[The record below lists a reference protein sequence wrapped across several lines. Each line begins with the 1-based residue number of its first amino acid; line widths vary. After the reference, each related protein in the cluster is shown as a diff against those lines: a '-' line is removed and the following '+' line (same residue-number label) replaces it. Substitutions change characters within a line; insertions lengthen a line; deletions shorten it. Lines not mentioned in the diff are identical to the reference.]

1 MIPRLATAF
10 FATGF
15 AALLC
20 QIVWQRMLG
29 IFAGSDTVSA
39 ALVVGAFLA
48 GLGLGSIIGAKIAD
62 RLSPAHALAGF
73 ALAEIGVGL
82 FALLSKAFLYDWLA
96 TDLAGVVDAAP
107 AIFALCF
114 AGLVLPTTLMGA
126 SLPLLARAVATSHEN
141 IAERI
146 GMLYGLNTL
155 GAGIGALLG
164 GWVLVGHL
172 GFVGALWLA
181 AGLEFFAAALSLSLL
196 PALRAA
202 PAPAPAAMR
211 AEDDGRYGGLPL
223 WCVLVFLSGYV
234 IVALEI
240 VWVRFMG
247 QVGQYHAYL
256 FPTVLGIFLLA
267 DGAGMAVGARMVRRM
282 RDPRP
287 AFFIT
292 QSAGFVLAALLLLA
306 VWAALPHPPLA
317 ELMAV
322 DHNRMRGAPLLAML
336 GLTVLV
342 VAPPSFLIGMTFPF
356 VQRAVQRDLAAVG
369 ERVGWVQLANIA
381 GNAAGSIVTGLV
393 AFHLLGTAGTMKL
406 LALLSLVLLLFWLL
420 WLSPRAG
427 AGLAA
432 RRAEAGLALA
442 CGALVLLFPGN
453 AAFWTRLHAERSGEA
468 AAWAEDRSGV
478 AYFRDDQPQDRR
490 ADGPFF
496 IQGFSQGRIPFLPI
510 HQFLGAVGPLL
521 HPAPREVLVIG
532 VGSGGTPW
540 AAAVRPESRVR
551 AIELVGPVL
560 TALEEVGRRHPGSPM
575 DRMFRDPR
583 WRIAQGDGRRTLA
596 KEDRLYD
603 VIEADAILPESSHS
617 GLLYSA
623 EFLAQVR
630 RRLAP
635 GGLYVQWAPSERVI
649 RTFAA
654 AFPHAMLLLPGGV
667 LVGSNDPIPF
677 EAARLR
683 RAFAEPPAMAH
694 LRLGN
699 PGYED
704 WAGFFAHPPLTWTP
718 GTPREEPP
726 LTDVFPR
733 DEFYLNNPVVT
744 ADIYARRARQLSAR
758 RSRRAATMRAIT
770 ARSGRIRARDPRRSS
785 A

>member
-1 MIPRLATAF
+1 MMSRLTAAF

-29 IFAGSDTVSA
+29 IFAGSDTISA

-62 RLSPAHALAGF
+62 RLTAAQALVGF
-73 ALAEIGVGL
+73 ALAEVGVGI
-82 FALLSKAFLYDWLA
+82 FALASKAFLYDWLA

-126 SLPLLARAVATSHEN
+126 SLPLLARAVATDRDR

-146 GMLYGLNTL
+146 GTLYGLNTL

-164 GWVLVGHL
+164 GWVLVGHM

-181 AGLEFFAAALSLSLL
+181 AGLEFAAAALTLTLL

-202 PAPAPAAMR
+202 PPPPAAEAR
-211 AEDDGRYGGLPL
+211 AADDGRYGGLPL
-223 WCVLVFLSGYV
+223 WCLLVFLSGYV

-240 VWVRFMG
+240 VWVRMLG

-267 DGAGMAVGARMVRRM
+267 DGLGMAVAARMVRRIE
-282 RDPRP
+282 DPRP

-292 QSAGFVLAALLLLA
+292 QSAGFVLATTLLLA
-306 VWAALPHPPLA
+306 LWYALPHWPLHD
-317 ELMAV
+317 LLAV
-322 DHNRMRGAPLLAML
+322 DHNRMHGERLATML
-336 GLTVLV
+336 ALTAVV

-356 VQRAVQRDLAAVG
+356 VQRAVQRDLSSVG
-369 ERVGWVQLANIA
+369 ARVGWVQLANIA
-381 GNAAGSIVTGLV
+381 GNAAGSILTGLV
-393 AFHLLGTAGTMKL
+393 TFHLLGTPGTLRL
-406 LALLSLVLLLFWLL
+406 LAVLSLLLVLFWL
-420 WLSPRAG
+420 WRAGGG

-432 RRAEAGLALA
+432 GLRRRPVEAALAGGCAALAL
-442 CGALVLLFPGN
+442 VIPGN
-453 AAFWTRLHAERSGEA
+453 AAFWTRLHAERPGQI

-478 AYFRDDQPQDRR
+478 AYFRDGNAADTR

-510 HQFLGAVGPLL
+510 HQFLGAVGPLI
-521 HPAPREVLVIG
+521 HPDPREVLVIG

-540 AAAVRPESRVR
+540 AAGVRPESRVR

-575 DRMFRDPR
+575 ARMFEDPR
-583 WRIAQGDGRRTLA
+583 WQLEYGDGRRTLA

-603 VIEADAILPESSHS
+603 IIEADAILPQSSHS

-623 EFLAQVR
+623 EFLARVR
-630 RRLAP
+630 ERLAP
-635 GGLYVQWAPSERVI
+635 GGMYIQWAPSGRVVE
-649 RTFAA
+649 TFVA
-654 AFPHAMLLLPGGV
+654 AFPHVLLLMPGEV

-677 EAARLR
+677 DPEGLA
-683 RAFAEPPAMAH
+683 RAFAAAPTVAH
-694 LRLGN
+694 LRAGN
-699 PGYED
+699 PDYEN
-704 WAGFFAHPPLTWTP
+704 WPGFFARPALMWTP
-718 GTPREEPP
+718 ETERGPAT

-733 DEFYLNNPVVT
+733 DEFYMNQDAFTT
-744 ADIYARRARQLSAR
+744 ATFADRIAPAMALRRAPPAR
-758 RSRRAATMRAIT
+758 
-770 ARSGRIRARDPRRSS
+770 
-785 A
+785 

>member
-29 IFAGSDTVSA
+29 IFAGSDTISA

-62 RLSPAHALAGF
+62 RMSPAQALIGF

-96 TDLAGVVDAAP
+96 TDMAGVVDAAP

-126 SLPLLARAVATSHEN
+126 SLPLLARAVATSAEN

-146 GMLYGLNTL
+146 GTLYGLNTL
-155 GAGIGALLG
+155 GAGLGAILG
-164 GWVLVGHL
+164 GWLLVGHL

-181 AGLEFFAAALSLSLL
+181 AGLEFLAAALSLTLL
-196 PALRAA
+196 KMLRAA
-202 PAPAPAAMR
+202 PAPAAAEMR
-211 AEDDGRYGGLPL
+211 AADDGRYGGLPL

-240 VWVRFMG
+240 VWVRMMG

-267 DGAGMAVGARMVRRM
+267 DGAGMAVAARMVRRM
-282 RDPRP
+282 EDPRP

-292 QSAGFVLAALLLLA
+292 QSAGFVLAALLLIGM
-306 VWAALPHPPLA
+306 WYALPHWPLA
-317 ELMAV
+317 GLMSV
-322 DHNRMRGAPLLAML
+322 DNNRMHGGALLTAIA
-336 GLTVLV
+336 LTVLV

-356 VQRAVQRDLAAVG
+356 VQRAVQRDLSSVG
-369 ERVGWVQLANIA
+369 ARVGWVQLANIA
-381 GNAAGSIVTGLV
+381 GNAAGSILTGLV
-393 AFHLLGTAGTMKL
+393 TFHLLGTAGTMKL
-406 LALLSLVLLLFWLL
+406 LAVMSVLLVLFWL
-420 WLSPRAG
+420 WRAG
-427 AGLAA
+427 FARRPIEAALAA
-432 RRAEAGLALA
+432 ACAG
-442 CGALVLLFPGN
+442 VFFVMPGN
-453 AAFWTRLHAERSGEA
+453 AAFWTRLHAERTA
-468 AAWAEDRSGV
+468 QPAAWAEDRSGV
-478 AYFRDDQPQDRR
+478 AYFRDERADDNR

-510 HQFLGAVGPLL
+510 HQFLGAVGPLI
-521 HPAPREVLVIG
+521 HPDPREVLVIG

-540 AAAVRPESRVR
+540 AAGVRPESRVR

-560 TALEEVGRRHPGSPM
+560 STLEEVGRRHPGSPM
-575 DRMFRDPR
+575 EQMFRDPR
-583 WRIAQGDGRRTLA
+583 WRIEYGDGRRTLA
-596 KEDRLYD
+596 KDQRRYD
-603 VIEADAILPESSHS
+603 IIEADAILPEASHS

-623 EFLAQVR
+623 EFLRQVR
-630 RRLAP
+630 ERLAP
-635 GGLYVQWAPSERVI
+635 GGIYVQWAPTQRAAE
-649 RTFAA
+649 TFATV
-654 AFPHAMLLLPGGV
+654 FPHTILLMPVAV
-667 LVGSNDPIPF
+667 LIGSNDPIPYDA
-677 EAARLR
+677 EALRHALADPRTAEHLR
-683 RAFAEPPAMAH
+683 RGNAAFS
-694 LRLGN
+694 
-699 PGYED
+699 D
-704 WAGFFAHPPLTWTP
+704 WPSLFADAPLVWTP
-718 GTPREEPP
+718 QTPRGEAP

-733 DEFYLNNPVVT
+733 DEFYMNNEVVT
-744 ADIYARRARQLSAR
+744 TDVFARQARPRPPAVEAPPLTQSA
-758 RSRRAATMRAIT
+758 MR
-770 ARSGRIRARDPRRSS
+770 
-785 A
+785 

>member
-62 RLSPAHALAGF
+62 RLSPARALAGF
-73 ALAEIGVGL
+73 ALAEIGVGV

-96 TDLAGVVDAAP
+96 TDMAGVVDDAP

-126 SLPLLARAVATSHEN
+126 SLPLLARAVATSSDS

-146 GMLYGLNTL
+146 GTLYGLNTL
-155 GAGIGALLG
+155 GAGIGAILG
-164 GWVLVGHL
+164 GWLLVGHL

-181 AGLEFFAAALSLSLL
+181 AGLEFFAAALSLTLL

-202 PAPAPAAMR
+202 PAPSAAEAR
-211 AEDDGRYGGLPL
+211 ASGDDGRYGGLPL

-240 VWVRFMG
+240 VWVRMMG

-267 DGAGMAVGARMVRRM
+267 DGAGMAVAARMVRRM
-282 RDPRP
+282 EDPRP

-292 QSAGFVLAALLLLA
+292 QSAGFVLAAVLLLA
-306 VWAALPHPPLA
+306 MWYALPHWPLSS
-317 ELMAV
+317 LLSV
-322 DHNRMRGAPLLAML
+322 DNNRMHGAALVTVI

-356 VQRAVQRDLAAVG
+356 VQRAVQRDLSSVG
-369 ERVGWVQLANIA
+369 ARVGWVQLANIA
-381 GNAAGSIVTGLV
+381 GNAAGSILTGLV
-393 AFHLLGTAGTMKL
+393 TFHILGTAGTMKL
-406 LALLSLVLLLFWLL
+406 LAVMSLLLVLFWL
-420 WLSPRAG
+420 WRAG
-427 AGLAA
+427 FAK
-432 RRAEAGLALA
+432 RPVEAGLAVA
-442 CGALVLLFPGN
+442 CGVLFFVMPGN
-453 AAFWTRLHAERSGEA
+453 AAFWTRLHAERHGQV

-478 AYFRDDQPQDRR
+478 AYFRDEQPGDNR

-510 HQFLGAVGPLL
+510 HQFLGAVGPLI
-521 HPAPREVLVIG
+521 HPDPRDVLVIG

-540 AAAVRPESRVR
+540 SAGVRPESRVR

-575 DRMFRDPR
+575 EQMFRDSR
-583 WRIAQGDGRRTLA
+583 WRMEYGDGRRTLA
-596 KEDRLYD
+596 KEERRYD
-603 VIEADAILPESSHS
+603 IIEADAILPEASHS

-623 EFLAQVR
+623 EFLEQVR
-630 RRLAP
+630 ARLAP
-635 GGLYVQWAPSERVI
+635 RGIYVQWAPTQRAAE
-649 RTFAA
+649 TFASV
-654 AFPHAMLLLPGGV
+654 FPHTILLMPVGV
-667 LVGSNDPIPF
+667 LIGSNDPIPF
-677 EAARLR
+677 DSEALA
-683 RAFAEPPAMAH
+683 RAFADPRTAGH
-694 LRLGN
+694 LRRGN
-699 PGYED
+699 TEFAD
-704 WAGFFAHPPLTWTP
+704 WASLFAAEPLVWTP
-718 GTPREEPP
+718 STPRVAAP

-733 DEFYLNNPVVT
+733 DEFYMNNPVTTTDVF
-744 ADIYARRARQLSAR
+744 ARRARPAL
-758 RSRRAATMRAIT
+758 RSDTTNERT
-770 ARSGRIRARDPRRSS
+770 AQR
-785 A
+785 